1 MNNLE
6 DIVQIALR
14 AFDKTSID
22 TNDRNYFEL
31 QFRRLLM
38 QMECRKETT
47 KTETYTTANGL
58 KISKKLL
65 HG

>member
-1 MNNLE
+1 MMNNLE
-6 DIVQIALR
+6 EIVQIALR

-38 QMECRKETT
+38 QKETP